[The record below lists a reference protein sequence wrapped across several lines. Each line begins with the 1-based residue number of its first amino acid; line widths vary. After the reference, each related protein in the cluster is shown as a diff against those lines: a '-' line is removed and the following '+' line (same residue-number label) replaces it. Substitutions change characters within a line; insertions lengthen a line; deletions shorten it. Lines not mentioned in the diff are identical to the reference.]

1 MRAYISDASVLRRR
15 IETVLPGST
24 SLRTMTNTILLN
36 YTRKLCRSDINVP
49 ISPVRVKPPQYIF
62 VVFFSL
68 MCIAYGA
75 YARTHYSLT
84 SASHV
89 FGIIKMICIMNAF
102 GSSIACVSC
111 ARFLPSNARHGAG
124 TILDTHARAHTHTD
138 YSKCHAK
145 FGVCNR
151 KPTHK
156 HTTPPQHEPNYTH
169 THTQKNASIRTETPT
184 AKTRRYS
191 SKLPNKSC
199 YTACTRCCGDA
210 TRTRARA
217 SLGLCSK

>member
-1 MRAYISDASVLRRR
+1 MCPF
-15 IETVLPGST
+15 LPLESNRH
-24 SLRTMTNTILLN
+24 SRYLL
-36 YTRKLCRSDINVP
+36 
-49 ISPVRVKPPQYIF
+49 
-62 VVFFSL
+62 FFFSSL

-124 TILDTHARAHTHTD
+124 TILDTHARAHTHTQTIA
-138 YSKCHAK
+138 SATRSSAC
-145 FGVCNR
+145 VTENL
-151 KPTHK
+151 

-169 THTQKNASIRTETPT
+169 THTQKKNASIRTETPT